1 MTHEL
6 SGSYAPDDVEFLLKP
21 VTMATTEVVEKERL
35 IQSGICH
42 YSEMIGEEA
51 IPDSDYM
58 DLFHS
63 AFKTN
68 SKRMAVDLA
77 RLATAL
83 ANRHPGGMVLA
94 SLARAGTPPGV
105 ILRRLLA
112 DRGAHS
118 PHYSISIIRDRG
130 VDTVAID
137 HLRDR
142 HPHLP
147 IVFIDGWTGKGTMA
161 RELRRYIAAYNTER
175 GTAIDPGLVVVTDLC
190 GEAALA
196 ATDED
201 YLIPS
206 GILGGIVS
214 GLVSRSILNNKVVGP
229 GDFHACTVLDHLKPH
244 DLSRW
249 FVDTVTELARANR
262 AEADRAPA
270 CGEFQASGR
279 AAMVRLMALL
289 SEHYGI
295 TDKGRIKPG
304 IGEAT
309 RALLRRVPK
318 AIVVCDIHAPH
329 VRHLV
334 HLAQKRSA
342 DVQED
347 RNLPCEAVALIQEV
361 GS

>member
-1 MTHEL
+1 MTSVL
-6 SGSYAPDDVEFLLKP
+6 SGSYASSDVQFLLKP
-21 VTMATTEVVEKERL
+21 VTMATTEVSEKERL
-35 IQSGICH
+35 IQSGTCH

-51 IPDSDYM
+51 LPDSDYM
-58 DLFHS
+58 DLFHA
-63 AFKTN
+63 AFN
-68 SKRMAVDLA
+68 ANAKRLAVDLS
-77 RLATAL
+77 RLASAL
-83 ANRHPGGMVLA
+83 ASRHPAGMVLA

-105 ILRRLLA
+105 ILHRLLA

-137 HLRDR
+137 HIRDK
-142 HPHLP
+142 HPNLP

-161 RELRRYIAAYNTER
+161 RELQRYIDVYNTER
-175 GTAIDPGLVVVTDLC
+175 GTALDPGLVVVTDLC

-229 GDFHACTVLDHLKPH
+229 GDFHACTVLGHLKPH

-262 AEADRAPA
+262 AEADRAPP
-270 CGEFQASGR
+270 CGVFQASGR
-279 AAMVRLMALL
+279 SAIIRLMALL
-289 SEHYGI
+289 AEHYGI

-318 AIVVCDIHAPH
+318 AIVVRDIHGSQ

-334 HLAQKRSA
+334 HLARKRGA
-342 DVQED
+342 DVHED
-347 RNLPCEAVALIQEV
+347 KNLPCEAVALIQEV

>member
-1 MTHEL
+1 
-6 SGSYAPDDVEFLLKP
+6 
-21 VTMATTEVVEKERL
+21 
-35 IQSGICH
+35 
-42 YSEMIGEEA
+42 MIGEEA
-51 IPDSDYM
+51 LPDSDYM
-58 DLFHS
+58 DLFHA
-63 AFKTN
+63 AFN
-68 SKRMAVDLA
+68 ANAKRLAVDLS
-77 RLATAL
+77 RLASAL
-83 ANRHPGGMVLA
+83 AFRHPAGMVLA

-105 ILRRLLA
+105 ILHRLLA

-130 VDTVAID
+130 VDTAAID
-137 HLRDR
+137 HIRDK
-142 HPHLP
+142 HPTLP

-161 RELRRYIAAYNTER
+161 RELQRYIEAYNTER
-175 GTAIDPGLVVVTDLC
+175 GTVLDPGLVVVTDLC

-214 GLVSRSILNNKVVGP
+214 GLVSRSILNTKVVGP
-229 GDFHACTVLDHLKPH
+229 G
-244 DLSRW
+244 
-249 FVDTVTELARANR
+249 ELARANR
-262 AEADRAPA
+262 AEADRAPP
-270 CGEFQASGR
+270 CGVFQASGR
-279 AAMVRLMALL
+279 SAIIRLMALL
-289 SEHYGI
+289 AEHYGI

-318 AIVVCDIHAPH
+318 AIVVRDIHGSQ

-334 HLAQKRSA
+334 HLARKRGA
-342 DVQED
+342 DVHED
-347 RNLPCEAVALIQEV
+347 KNLPCEAVALIQEV